1 MKKTVSVLLM
11 FIIATGLTGCHSGS
25 SSSHKT
31 PSPAEV
37 KNPVPENQLTT
48 ITLTAQAEKRLG
60 IKTTTIQS
68 QNISKSL
75 TQHGE
80 VLAIP
85 GFTVAVTAPFTGKL
99 TGNTLVAGRTVHKGQ
114 TIFSLVAL
122 PNDTSGLGA
131 QQEVTVRQKQLDAA
145 QAQVNRYQQLVQDQS
160 ISQRLLQ
167 ESQVAL
173 QNAQAALNSAQS
185 RERFLNGYITRSD
198 ASRLSVMGIKAPL
211 TGMVQKIYVTPN
223 QVVSGGTPLFEVSS
237 LNPVWVRVPVYAGDL
252 SSVSSSQTA
261 LVQPLGENAGSGSRV
276 ARFVP
281 GPPTANPQ
289 AISTDLFYELSNSD
303 NAFQVGQKV
312 SVTLT
317 QKGSQS
323 GLTIPFSAVVY
334 DIDGGTWIYRQ
345 VAPHTYARKRVLVSR
360 VMGDKA
366 ILAHGIEPESKIV
379 YSGAAELFGTEFGA
393 GK

>member
-1 MKKTVSVLLM
+1 MKKPISLLLM
-11 FIIATGLTGCHSGS
+11 LLIATGLSGCAGS
-25 SSSHKT
+25 SDSHKT
-31 PSPAEV
+31 PAPAKV
-37 KNPVPENQLTT
+37 KNPVPESQLTT

-80 VLAIP
+80 VLAVP

-99 TGNTLVAGRTVHKGQ
+99 TGNTLVAGRTLHKGQ
-114 TIFSLVAL
+114 TVFKLVAL

-131 QQEVTVRQKQLDAA
+131 EQEVTVRQKQLEAA
-145 QAQVNRYQQLVQDQS
+145 QAQVNRYEQLIQDES
-160 ISQRLLQ
+160 TSKRLLQ

-173 QNAQAALNSAQS
+173 QNAQAALNAAQS
-185 RERFLNGYITRSD
+185 RQRFLSGHITRSD
-198 ASRLSVMGIKAPL
+198 TPQLSVMGIKAPL

-223 QVVSGGTPLFEVSS
+223 QIVTGGAPLFEVSS

-261 LVQPLGENAGSGSRV
+261 LIQPLGENAGSGSRV

-281 GPPTANPQ
+281 GPPTTNPQ

-345 VAPHTYARKRVLVSR
+345 VAPHTYARKRVLISR
-360 VMGDKA
+360 VMGAKA
-366 ILAHGIEPESKIV
+366 ILAQGIEPESKIV